1 MYIYIYIEHPHLS
14 IKECASKVRLNI
26 NINITIILIC
36 QDLSTLYV
44 SWAHILL
51 PYKCLM
57 LSNVR
62 LRPLS
67 PVFHKSFE
75 IREQCSCTLN
85 FSSYL
90 KKLSII

>member
-57 LSNVR
+57 LSKR
-62 LRPLS
+62 QIKTIKPSLS
-67 PVFHKSFE
+67 QKFWNKRTMQLHIKF
-75 IREQCSCTLN
+75 
-85 FSSYL
+85 F
-90 KKLSII
+90 